1 MPGGRAGGWRA
12 GLAAERERRRGAGA
26 TQGAKRY
33 KKLAEAACR
42 ASEGLE
48 FLQLLEEGEPQGQA
62 ARVVLAALVSDGRSQ
77 DALACLRWQQ
87 KAAEALRGVGSPRPS
102 AARVE
107 AQAGA
112 MRLRVRDYCAV
123 ISCLCRGSK
132 DKGSGWLAI
141 EALRLWRELWAL
153 GEPLDAA
160 ALRVGMNA
168 AAEAGDV
175 AELEHLLGML
185 LKRGEETANAFHILI
200 KGYGVVRDTE
210 RLRRV
215 RARMDRHGIRA
226 TDDTFNSLVAAFV
239 RAKSLEDAEE
249 VVAGLERASSSA
261 PSQGGAEEAAG
272 VQPGVRMY
280 TALLQ
285 GYAARGDSRRALGLL
300 ERMDARGVRPNAV
313 TYSALAAMAVRS
325 EDAGVAQAVAQQAKE
340 QGVYSSALHASLL
353 RLTAVEGGAPGGVT
367 AGESAL
373 PSSPTPRPSSQGAGR
388 WQKGGASVRKALS
401 AMAADGVPPSAG
413 PFRAL
418 CRAAMSHH
426 DPEGVLHVLRAMR
439 SAGLPPDRSCLTML
453 MATCAKCGRP
463 EEALDAFQLLR
474 RTLGDGAI
482 DGPAVR
488 ALILSYALAGRPKDA
503 EQAALEAAQSY
514 CNSREALAG
523 TPSFCPLLGTV
534 PLASDILNAQT
545 YGALARAY
553 CTADDLPGALGL
565 ADRAMRGHS
574 SVQLSSGGKSFS
586 VGPGLDT
593 RGAEAIAELCV
604 AGGQVKSLVKYL
616 RNLAQHQRM
625 LQHCQTGYSLHPD
638 SREKVSCANLKQWLT
653 RERAD
658 SLVERAKVK
667 ENRQKEHDMSIATER
682 LKFWF
687 GAPNRYYYASM
698 DDQED

>member
-1 MPGGRAGGWRA
+1 M
-12 GLAAERERRRGAGA
+12 GAR
-26 TQGAKRY
+26 RY

-42 ASEGLE
+42 DSEGLA
-48 FLQLLEEGEPQGQA
+48 FLHLLEGGEPQSQA

-77 DALACLRWQQ
+77 DALATLRWQQ
-87 KAAEALRGVGSPRPS
+87 GAVKALQKAGSPRL
-102 AARVE
+102 
-107 AQAGA
+107 AGA

-123 ISCLCRGSK
+123 ISCLCKGSK
-132 DKGSGWLAI
+132 DKGSGWLAV

-168 AAEAGDV
+168 AAVAGDV
-175 AELEHLLGML
+175 AELEHLLGIL

-215 RARMDRHGIRA
+215 RARMDRHGVRA
-226 TDDTFNSLVAAFV
+226 TDDTFNSLVASFV
-239 RAKSLEDAEE
+239 RAKSLGDAEE
-249 VVAGLERASSSA
+249 VVADLERASTST
-261 PSQGGAEEAAG
+261 GGAKLEG

-285 GYAARGDSRRALGLL
+285 GYAAQGDSRRALGLL
-300 ERMDARGVRPNAV
+300 KRMDARGVRPNAV
-313 TYSALAAMAVRS
+313 TYSALAAMAVRI
-325 EDAGVAQAVAQQAKE
+325 EDACVAQTVAQQAKE
-340 QGVYSSALHASLL
+340 QGLYSSALHASLL
-353 RLTAVEGGAPGGVT
+353 RLTAVEEGAPGGAT
-367 AGESAL
+367 EEGAL
-373 PSSPTPRPSSQGAGR
+373 SSSPTPRPFSQRVGG
-388 WQKGGASVRKALS
+388 WQKGGVSVQKALS
-401 AMAADGVPPSAG
+401 AMAADGVPPSVG

-418 CRAAMSHH
+418 CRSAMSHH
-426 DPEGVLHVLRAMR
+426 DLPGVKHVLRAMR

-453 MATCAKCGRP
+453 MATCAKCGQP
-463 EEALDAFQLLR
+463 EEARGAFLLLR
-474 RTLGDGAI
+474 RALGDGAI

-488 ALILSYALAGRPKDA
+488 ALVLSYALARRPEDA
-503 EQAALEAAQSY
+503 EKAALDAAQAY
-514 CNSREALAG
+514 CNSREALVG

-553 CTADDLPGALGL
+553 CTADDLTGALGL

-574 SVQLSSGGKSFS
+574 SVQLTSGSKSFS

-616 RNLAQHQRM
+616 KNLAQHQRM
-625 LQHCQTGYSLHPD
+625 LQHCQTGYSLHSD
-638 SREKVSCANLKQWLT
+638 SREKVSCADLKQWLS

-658 SLVERAKVK
+658 SLVQRAKVK
-667 ENRQKEHDMSIATER
+667 EKRLKERDMSVAAER

-687 GAPNRYYYASM
+687 GAPNRYYDSM
-698 DDQED
+698 DDQDDQE